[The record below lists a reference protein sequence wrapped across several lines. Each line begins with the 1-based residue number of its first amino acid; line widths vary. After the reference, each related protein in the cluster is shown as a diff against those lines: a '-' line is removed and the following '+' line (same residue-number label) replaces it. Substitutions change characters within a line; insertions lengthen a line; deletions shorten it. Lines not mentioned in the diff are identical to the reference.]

1 MAKSNVPDAFD
12 FPEFDVEVDEK
23 ALARA
28 SLNETMR
35 PFVARHEQSKYELVA
50 EETSSGK
57 EAVEANLNGLKA
69 LLKEEGLV
77 KSESDKDVN
86 ASYMMALAIGIG
98 NLYSKGYGRSQK
110 SVKVKPQKNPFKES
124 KIADFKLNIKKDTVD
139 EILGDYPPK
148 MEKQRP
154 HTISSR
160 LVELVNTIY
169 SPLSTIFSTTR
180 TFN

>member
-23 ALARA
+23 ALERA

-50 EETSSGK
+50 EETSTGK

-98 NLYSKGYGRSQK
+98 N
-110 SVKVKPQKNPFKES
+110 
-124 KIADFKLNIKKDTVD
+124 
-139 EILGDYPPK
+139 
-148 MEKQRP
+148 M
-154 HTISSR
+154 
-160 LVELVNTIY
+160 
-169 SPLSTIFSTTR
+169 
-180 TFN
+180 